1 MKRILIVAALVASS
15 SVAKAQAVTV
25 TLSEWKLE
33 LGRDTVAAGPVTF
46 KVKNSGTMNH
56 AFYVRGEGF
65 AKGSKEIPAGQEAPL
80 TLTLKPGTYE
90 VYCPLADLTHKM
102 AGMSRKLV
110 VTAAATPAAPKKP
123 GA

>member
-1 MKRILIVAALVASS
+1 MRRIFIVAALFSLSSAAS
-15 SVAKAQAVTV
+15 AQAVAV

-33 LGRDTVAAGPVTF
+33 LGRDTVQAGSVTF
-46 KVKNSGTMNH
+46 RVKNTGTMNH
-56 AFYVRGEGF
+56 GFYVRGEGV

-90 VYCPLADLTHKM
+90 LYCPLADLTHKM

-110 VTAAATPAAPKKP
+110 VIADAVPKKP